1 MAVES
6 IHGRMVEHF
15 MVNGF
20 KTIWKVLVFIYGAT
34 VAAMR
39 ASITMT
45 KSAVLVSIIGLMVVA
60 TRVGGI
66 RASSMG

>member
-15 MVNGF
+15 MVSGF
-20 KTIWKVLVFIYGAT
+20 KMTWKVLVFIYGAM

-45 KSAVLVSIIGLMVVA
+45 KSVVLVSIIGLMAVA
-60 TRVGGI
+60 TRAGGI
-66 RASSMG
+66 RASNTD